1 MSTLIWS
8 TPYAD
13 VHVSPTIEPG
23 DQYHE
28 NDVLKYGELDPL
40 IRSHKMVTLLILPK
54 TQNKELAFHTDDQ
67 FDEENLK
74 TLIHF
79 INGKFHH
86 GLGDSAG
93 SEMIQHAFKRGGKI
107 ANWDEF
113 LKNLLAGVYGSTSE
127 NIDRIADSLD

>member
-1 MSTLIWS
+1 MIWS

-13 VHVSPTIEPG
+13 VNVSPTVEAG
-23 DQYHE
+23 DEYAD
-28 NDVLKYGELDPL
+28 NDILKYGELDPL
-40 IRSHKMVTLLILPK
+40 IRSHKMVTLLIMPK
-54 TQNKELAFHTDDQ
+54 FGGKEPTFHTDDQ

-79 INGKFHH
+79 INGRFHH

-107 ANWDEF
+107 PNWDEF
-113 LKNLLAGVYGSTSE
+113 LKNLLASIYGSTSE
-127 NIDRIADSLD
+127 NIDRIADSL